1 MRNVTIKLLA
11 KELGLSTATISKALC
26 DSHEISEPTKRKV
39 LELAHQLNYVPNAY
53 ASSLRGQ
60 KSKTIA
66 VLIPEV
72 ADSFF
77 SLALNGI
84 EEVAMENGYHTLI
97 YMTHEKL
104 EREEAILKAL
114 SGGRVDGAIMSVT
127 IETNCFQHIHDFN
140 RQRPVVFFDRVCN
153 EIDTAKIT
161 TNDFECGYLATQHL
175 IEAGC
180 RKIALLAVSNSLSII
195 SERSLGFE
203 KAVADFNL
211 NKDDCPIVYCN
222 DDSAHNYE
230 VIRQLMDQDDRP
242 DGIVA
247 TVEKLTL
254 DIYLACKQLNINIP
268 RDLKVICFSNQ
279 SSAIILNPSLTTIT
293 QPAFEM
299 GKAAA
304 KSLLRALKNNE
315 LKLAD
320 ESAVIPSTLTVRDS
334 TLVF

>member
-11 KELGLSTATISKALC
+11 QELGLSTATISKALC

-39 LELAHQLNYVPNAY
+39 LELAHELNYVPNAY

-84 EEVAMENGYHTLI
+84 EEVAMEKGYHTLI

-104 EREEAILKAL
+104 EREQAILKAL

-127 IETNCFQHIHDFN
+127 IETNNFQHICDFN

-211 NKDDCPIVYCN
+211 NEDDCPIVYCN
-222 DDSAHNYE
+222 DDSIHNYE

-254 DIYLACKQLNINIP
+254 DIYLVCKQLNINIP
-268 RDLKVICFSNQ
+268 QNLKVICFSNQ
-279 SSAIILNPSLTTIT
+279 ASAIILNPSLTTIT

-334 TLVF
+334 TMVF